1 MFLNKISARHTAIYC
16 NTPPF
21 DVRLRILGLYAKMPK
36 RSRGDGGQNWRCP
49 RFGAIFADFRKAQ
62 HVAANRQRFV
72 YVLYQKKRR
81 FALKMRVLSKGKF
94 HFDHNFSR
102 SAWIEIRFGTVAKLE
117 KLNNFP
123 TDRPEVDVTKKSTFR
138 CTPLKRG
145 GT

>member
-1 MFLNKISARHTAIYC
+1 MFIYKISARHTAIYC

-49 RFGAIFADFRKAQ
+49 RFGAIFADFRTAQ

-117 KLNNFP
+117 KLNNFSL
-123 TDRPEVDVTKKSTFR
+123 DRIEDCP
-138 CTPLKRG
+138 C
-145 GT
+145 